1 MDMAMYSMACFPECT
16 DQDDLACDRGTSLEA
31 QDKARI
37 QTTPQNHTQ
46 IQGKHKIQ
54 AQANQ
59 MHTAST
65 WATSLS

>member
-1 MDMAMYSMACFPECT
+1 MATYSMARFPESM
-16 DQDDLACDRGTSLEA
+16 DQDDLACNRGTSLEA

-37 QTTPQNHTQ
+37 QTTTQDHRQ
-46 IQGKHKIQ
+46 IQGKRELL

-65 WATSLS
+65 RATS